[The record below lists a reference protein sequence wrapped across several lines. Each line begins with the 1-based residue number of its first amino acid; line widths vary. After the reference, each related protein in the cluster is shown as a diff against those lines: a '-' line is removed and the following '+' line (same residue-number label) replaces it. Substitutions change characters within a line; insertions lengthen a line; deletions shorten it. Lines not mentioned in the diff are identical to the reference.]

1 VTTYPP
7 VAAWRELPQA
17 LRALGMSDQDA
28 AKVMGG
34 NMQRVARQ
42 VWGG

>member
-1 VTTYPP
+1 MAP
-7 VAAWRELPQA
+7 A
-17 LRALGMSDQDA
+17 LQALGMSPAETAQ
-28 AKVMGG
+28 VLGG